1 MEVECYGC
9 GKTTEGCV
17 EVGKTSEGCV
27 EVGKEQAAGGRT
39 WDLMK
44 SEEYMREDG
53 LGVVPGRGGG
63 GGGRDVAASEVSVGA
78 VMSPSDI

>member
-9 GKTTEGCV
+9 GKT
-17 EVGKTSEGCV
+17 SEGCV
-27 EVGKEQAAGGRT
+27 EVGNEQAAGGHT

-63 GGGRDVAASEVSVGA
+63 GGGRDVTASEVSEGA